1 MLGAEFDSVRLIFA
15 VGGGRPSEVR
25 PLFGRDCVCR
35 DIREPARA
43 RLLVVS
49 GSLDFLGLEGVTPPY
64 FSRSCWV
71 ELYLVAAFNLSIVV
85 VRCNVRV
92 SR

>member
-1 MLGAEFDSVRLIFA
+1 MFA
-15 VGGGRPSEVR
+15 VGGGGPRDVR
-25 PLFGRDCVCR
+25 PLFGRACLLSG

-43 RLLVVS
+43 RESV
-49 GSLDFLGLEGVTPPY
+49 SLDFLGLEGVAPPY

-71 ELYLVAAFNLSIVV
+71 LLYLVAAFNLSIVV
-85 VRCNVRV
+85 VRWSVRV